1 MTIKARYYQK
11 STLADVASSVGVSIE
26 AIRGRIRKALFQLR
40 KNRGLRQFVEYHTPY
55 YLHVGVTSFKSTNIS
70 STERIVLEREQMEER
85 WLTNHFHN
93 LCLAMDGEN
102 IA

>member
-85 WLTNHFHN
+85 WLANHFHK
-93 LCLAMDGEN
+93 LCSAMDGEN